1 MIMNDWDRDNLNF
14 IMNVT
19 GEDFDLWLEQADDD
33 DIQYAIEL
41 IRMAKLEIRTQE
53 MLCEMELTDDVQ
65 DISQAAHLIERIKN
79 G

>member
-1 MIMNDWDRDNLNF
+1 MNDWDRDNLNF

>member
-1 MIMNDWDRDNLNF
+1 MNDWDRDNLEF

-19 GEDFDLWLEQADDD
+19 SEDFDIWLEQADSD

-41 IRMAKLEIRTQE
+41 IRMRKKEMISEEIV
-53 MLCEMELTDDVQ
+53 CKMELTDDVP
-65 DISQAAHLIERIKN
+65 DVSLAASLLNRIKN

>member
-1 MIMNDWDRDNLNF
+1 MNDWDRDNLNF

-41 IRMAKLEIRTQE
+41 IRTAKLEIKTQE

>member
-1 MIMNDWDRDNLNF
+1 MNDWDRDNLNF

-41 IRMAKLEIRTQE
+41 IRMAKLEIKTQE